1 MDEKVVLNG
10 KVKHIVYHNNDNF
23 YTVAKFKMN
32 DLLEK
37 TITITGYFQDLKKN
51 TTYDIQGQYIEHPQ
65 YGMQFQVESIS
76 IPLPNEREGMIHY
89 LSGVQFAGI
98 GKKTA
103 EKIVDALGEDA
114 LAKIREDYH
123 ILETVPGLS
132 EKHIQSI
139 KEGLQSED
147 DDLQEL
153 HQFLTIN
160 GIGMRNIIR
169 LNRTYGKEA
178 LQKIKENPYRVI
190 EECDGFGF
198 TTADK
203 IGRSLGFQDDDPKRL
218 YALLVT
224 CAMDLCVSV
233 GDSYV
238 EQEELCSAFK
248 KKSGC
253 NEDDFLQLLQE
264 ALMKRSLVKEETRIY
279 PVTQFDAE
287 RAIAQYFMTYPME
300 GLEPVKEE
308 VLSNSIDALEK
319 DVGII
324 YDDIQRKAI
333 QTLFTEEVMIMTG
346 GPGTGKTTV
355 VKAMV
360 DLFRMFYPGSE
371 VVCAAP
377 TGRAAKRLS
386 ELTGAKAA
394 TIHSLLQWD
403 LETNTFGKNR
413 EEPII
418 ADLLIIDEFS
428 MVDSWLFYNL
438 LNASENVRKICIIGD
453 EDQLPSV
460 GPGCVLRDLI
470 DSQLFPLIRLE
481 HIYRQEEGNDI
492 IRLSRNIREGNVE
505 EETYAN
511 NVAFFSCQRSQIKD
525 GIIKILQASAEKGFG
540 MEDIQV
546 ISPMYEGQ
554 AGINMMN
561 RALQEFYN
569 PLDGDKKQIHVG
581 YMILRE
587 GDKILQL
594 KNQPDDDVYNGDI
607 GVLEEIIPAE
617 ESESLKL
624 ELVVRFQ
631 DNYVFYNNDNL
642 SNISLAYCISVHK
655 SQGSEYPIVIM
666 PFSSAMQFMLQKKLI
681 YTAVTRARKSLI
693 MIGEKNAF
701 IKGVQ
706 TAERHMRKTTLSMRL
721 KKLNDL

>member
-1 MDEKVVLNG
+1 MDELVTLNG
-10 KVKHIVYHNNDNF
+10 KVKYIVYHNEDNF

-51 TTYDIQGQYIEHPQ
+51 TTYNIQGQYIEHPQ
-65 YGMQFQVESIS
+65 YGMQFQVESIN
-76 IPLPNEREGMIHY
+76 IPLPDEREGMIHY

-114 LAKIREDYH
+114 LSKIREDYH
-123 ILETVPGLS
+123 ILETVKGLS
-132 EKHIQSI
+132 EKHIQAI
-139 KEGLQSED
+139 KEGLRSED

-153 HQFLTIN
+153 HQFLMIN

-169 LNRTYGKEA
+169 LNRAYGKEA
-178 LQKIKENPYRVI
+178 LSKIKENPYRVI

-198 TTADK
+198 VTADK

-224 CAMDLCVSV
+224 LAMDQCVSM
-233 GDSYV
+233 GDSYI
-238 EQEELCSAFK
+238 EQDELCSVFM

-264 ALMKRSLVKEETRIY
+264 TLMKRSLVKEDNRIY

-287 RAIAQYFMTYPME
+287 RAISQYFMSYPME
-300 GLEPVKEE
+300 GLEPVDAKI
-308 VLSNSIDALEK
+308 LSEYITALEK
-319 DVGII
+319 DLSII
-324 YDDIQRKAI
+324 YDEIQKKAI
-333 QTLFTEEVMIMTG
+333 RTLFAEEVMIMTG

-371 VVCAAP
+371 VVCVAP

-413 EEPII
+413 EEPIT

-460 GPGCVLRDLI
+460 GPGCVLRDI
-470 DSQLFPLIRLE
+470 IEAKIFPLIRLE

-505 EETYAN
+505 EENYAN
-511 NVAFFSCQRSQIKD
+511 NVAFFPCQRSMIKD
-525 GIIKILQASAEKGFG
+525 GILKILAASSEKGFG

-561 RALQEFYN
+561 RALQDFYN
-569 PLDGDKKQIHVG
+569 PPDEEKKQIHAG

-607 GVLEEIIPAE
+607 GILEEIIPAE
-617 ESESLKL
+617 ESESGKL
-624 ELVVRFQ
+624 EAVVRFQ
-631 DNYVFYNNDNL
+631 DNYVFYNNENL

-666 PFSSAMQFMLQKKLI
+666 PFSGGMQFMLQKKLI

-693 MIGEKNAF
+693 LIGEKNAF

-706 TAERHMRKTTLSMRL
+706 TAERHERKTTLAMRL
-721 KKLNDL
+721 KKINDM